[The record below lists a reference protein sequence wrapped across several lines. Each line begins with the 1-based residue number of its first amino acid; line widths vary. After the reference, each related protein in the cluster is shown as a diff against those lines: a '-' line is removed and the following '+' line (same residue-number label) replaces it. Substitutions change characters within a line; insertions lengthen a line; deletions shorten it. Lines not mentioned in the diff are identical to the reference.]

1 MAEDKKLNPE
11 ELEAV
16 AGGECFETMEEAV
29 FHAKGVGICP
39 YCGKDFDKK
48 CPKCGVRRTLREFG
62 WPHSMQKMRKCLFI

>member
-1 MAEDKKLNPE
+1 MAEDKNLNPE

-48 CPKCGVRRTLREFG
+48 CPKCGEPCENSGGLI
-62 WPHSMQKMRKCLFI
+62 QCKKCGNVFLPK

>member
-48 CPKCGVRRTLREFG
+48 CPKCGEPYENSGGLK
-62 WPHSMQKMRKCLFI
+62 QYKKCGNVFLSK

>member
-29 FHAKGVGICP
+29 FSRKRCWYLPVLRKG
-39 YCGKDFDKK
+39 
-48 CPKCGVRRTLREFG
+48 L
-62 WPHSMQKMRKCLFI
+62 

>member
-1 MAEDKKLNPE
+1 MAEDNKLNPE

-16 AGGECFETMEEAV
+16 TGGECFETMEEAV

-48 CPKCGVRRTLREFG
+48 CPKCGEPYANSGGLI
-62 WPHSMQKMRKCLFI
+62 QCKKCGNVFLPK